1 MNQDESNM
9 MDIRISIRFKKDN
22 ARDMQA
28 WNLLRE
34 HKQAE
39 KTSINSIVISSIIES
54 LENTN
59 GELTAE
65 EIAKRVS
72 DMLIP
77 ILTDIIKSLTGGKS
91 LVSPDVP
98 SSNNAI
104 EPQEDNESEID
115 AAALENFI
123 DVFQCN

>member
-104 EPQEDNESEID
+104 VPQEDNESEID
-115 AAALENFI
+115 AAALKNFI

>member
-104 EPQEDNESEID
+104 APQEDNESEID